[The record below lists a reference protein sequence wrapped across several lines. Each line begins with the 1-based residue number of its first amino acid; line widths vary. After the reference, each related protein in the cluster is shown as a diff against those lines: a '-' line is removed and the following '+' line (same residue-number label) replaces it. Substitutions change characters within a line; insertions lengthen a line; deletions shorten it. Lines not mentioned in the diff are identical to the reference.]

1 MKRETS
7 GTYLLWKP
15 RRHERHLEGVAV
27 RVKRVEGIGVHGAE
41 HGEHTA
47 RKLLTYC
54 NTREA
59 TLGCAV
65 LRNLLKLS
73 VNYIYTPPVIRLKV
87 YYPKLRMNGAV
98 PLLHRMLL

>member
-1 MKRETS
+1 MKLETS
-7 GTYLLWKP
+7 GTYLLWEP

-54 NTREA
+54 NTRKA

-73 VNYIYTPPVIRLKV
+73 VNYIYIYISSSFTGITTH
-87 YYPKLRMNGAV
+87 YGF
-98 PLLHRMLL
+98 

>member
-1 MKRETS
+1 MKRQTS
-7 GTYLLWKP
+7 GTYLLREP

-54 NTREA
+54 NRRKA
-59 TLGCAV
+59 KLGCAL
-65 LRNLLKLS
+65 LRKLLKLS
-73 VNYIYTPPVIRLKV
+73 VNYIYTHPIFR
-87 YYPKLRMNGAV
+87 
-98 PLLHRMLL
+98 